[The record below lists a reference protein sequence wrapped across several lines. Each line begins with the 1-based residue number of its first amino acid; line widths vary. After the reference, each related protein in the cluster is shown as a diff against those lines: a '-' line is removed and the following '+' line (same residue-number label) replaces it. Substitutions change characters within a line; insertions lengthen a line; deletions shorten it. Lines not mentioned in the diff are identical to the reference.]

1 MAKRYLPSTRSRS
14 NTSDTVRVKFLKDL
28 TKEAESLLKN
38 YTQQFSESLQ
48 SQSNDFLQSLLG
60 DGKSGNGSSLN
71 SLFSTASGLFKNQA
85 KTTSRTA
92 ETDRSKEVESRFKLS
107 QTQSLAEAGGLIA
120 KGDKNL

>member
-1 MAKRYLPSTRSRS
+1 MAKRYLPSSRTRSNS
-14 NTSDTVRVKFLKDL
+14 SDVVRDKFLKDL

-48 SQSNDFLQSLLG
+48 SQSNDFLQNLLG
-60 DGKSGNGSSLN
+60 DGKSGSNSGLNG
-71 SLFSTASGLFKNQA
+71 FFATASGLFKTQT
-85 KTTSRTA
+85 KTSSRTA

-107 QTQSLAEAGGLIA
+107 QTQSLAEASAAIS